1 VNKLPDRI
9 FRLKMANSNKKFNSE
24 RTTKS
29 KPKGNV
35 QKGRDS
41 EIEGLKSEVARL
53 KAIIESK
60 GQAMKSI
67 ENKAEESNAEDLS
80 KEKEED
86 FLKLV
91 ASLIVGVVLKR
102 HGIEHETFIQEAY
115 KRNTKKMK

>member
-1 VNKLPDRI
+1 
-9 FRLKMANSNKKFNSE
+9 MANSNKKFKSK
-24 RTTKS
+24 RTKS

-35 QKGRDS
+35 QKGRGS

-53 KAIIESK
+53 KEIIESK

-67 ENKAEESNAEDLS
+67 ENKAEESNAEDLN
-80 KEKEED
+80 KDKEED

-102 HGIEHETFIQEAY
+102 HGIEHKTFIPEAY
-115 KRNTKKMK
+115 KRNTKNMK

>member
-1 VNKLPDRI
+1 
-9 FRLKMANSNKKFNSE
+9 MAKSNKKFNSE
-24 RTTKS
+24 RTTKC

-53 KAIIESK
+53 KAIIEGK

-102 HGIEHETFIQEAY
+102 HGIEYETFIPEAY
-115 KRNTKKMK
+115 KRNTKNKK